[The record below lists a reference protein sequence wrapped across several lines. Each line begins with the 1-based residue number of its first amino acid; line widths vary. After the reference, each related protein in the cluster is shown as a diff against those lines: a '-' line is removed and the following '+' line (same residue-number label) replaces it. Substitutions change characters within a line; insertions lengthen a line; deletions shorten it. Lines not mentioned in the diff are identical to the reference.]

1 MTFTLRM
8 VVAVMVSQKVHLA
21 ISTTLGQALLDILDE
36 LVAVAG
42 DDEQGRAILDLLAK
56 EEIDIITFTS
66 SSTVRNFM
74 QWLTSSE
81 EQGNHSSTR
90 LMTANSQLK
99 IASIGPITSQT
110 ARELGLTVH
119 IEALEFTIEGLV
131 EAIVRASLAAH
142 TR

>member
-1 MTFTLRM
+1 
-8 VVAVMVSQKVHLA
+8 
-21 ISTTLGQALLDILDE
+21 
-36 LVAVAG
+36 
-42 DDEQGRAILDLLAK
+42 
-56 EEIDIITFTS
+56 
-66 SSTVRNFM
+66 M

-81 EQGNHSSTR
+81 GQGNHSSTR